1 MSSERSEIDLN
12 ELNAFV
18 SNFFQ
23 KRKPMKQQKLTCTVL
38 MFLSK
43 LDTEDERVEN
53 KSNDN
58 CHHDLLEK

>member
-1 MSSERSEIDLN
+1 
-12 ELNAFV
+12 
-18 SNFFQ
+18 
-23 KRKPMKQQKLTCTVL
+23 MKQQKLTCTVL

-58 CHHDLLEK
+58 CHYDLLEK